1 LFVANGADNLTAG
14 NSDSVLY
21 GSGGND
27 TLTGGNGNDNL
38 FGQSG
43 NDILNGGSGN
53 DNLAGGSGN
62 DIINGG
68 SGNDTIVVDID
79 DDPNENDVIS
89 GGADIDTLSIIDT
102 GAGGETLTVAYNGT
116 RITQIEGSGSIA
128 ADVEAVN
135 ADLGAGADTLSYAGS
150 TASVTVNLG
159 TGQASGFGS
168 ISSIEN
174 VTGGSGADNL
184 TGDAIGN
191 SLNGGAGNDTVN
203 GGDGVDTLNGGSG
216 NDTVNGGDG
225 NDFIDQVS
233 NEGRDFIDG
242 GVGADTYRL
251 SGVGGPEVFR
261 IYTRAAA
268 VTAGLTG
275 LGETTEIVVT
285 RNTNGPGGAV
295 TNANIIAE
303 LDNIEEISV
312 NFLNT
317 TANNSNNPNQPDGGS
332 SNGDTIQVI
341 GNFNGTSLNFST
353 ITVDGHAGD
362 DTVDITS
369 LQSAHRIVFKSNGG
383 NDTIV
388 GTLRDQDVIELAPG
402 LDVDDYAK
410 IVNAN
415 GTVTWK
421 SATHSVTYASNG
433 NPILKKHEK
442 DDDGDDE
449 TADNQDP
456 VVTGEHFTIKKGEAL
471 TLTVAQL
478 LANDV
483 DPDGGTL
490 SLVDI
495 DEDEHGKAVLNP
507 DGTITFKPKAGF
519 TGEASFSYTVA
530 DGQGGATEGTVTIMV
545 EKPAPVSLTGG
556 RGHDRLYGDDAND
569 RLKGRD
575 GHDRLDGGDGAD
587 KMWGGRGNDTYIVD
601 DRGDR
606 VYEGRSHG
614 IDTVKASVSYSLSGT
629 HVEKLVLTGS
639 EDLNGTGNRLDNTLT
654 GNAGENVLKGK
665 SGDDV
670 LKGKGGDD
678 RLYGGSGE
686 DKLHGGSGDDR
697 LDGGSGNDTLY
708 GNSGQDVFVF
718 GKGSG
723 WDTVADFRSGQDKV
737 DVSNLSG
744 VKSTS
749 DLNMSQVGEDAV
761 ILHGSD
767 ILVLK
772 GVQASDL
779 DGNDFIF

>member
-1 LFVANGADNLTAG
+1 
-14 NSDSVLY
+14 
-21 GSGGND
+21 
-27 TLTGGNGNDNL
+27 
-38 FGQSG
+38 
-43 NDILNGGSGN
+43 
-53 DNLAGGSGN
+53 
-62 DIINGG
+62 
-68 SGNDTIVVDID
+68 
-79 DDPNENDVIS
+79 
-89 GGADIDTLSIIDT
+89 
-102 GAGGETLTVAYNGT
+102 
-116 RITQIEGSGSIA
+116 
-128 ADVEAVN
+128 
-135 ADLGAGADTLSYAGS
+135 
-150 TASVTVNLG
+150 
-159 TGQASGFGS
+159 
-168 ISSIEN
+168 
-174 VTGGSGADNL
+174 
-184 TGDAIGN
+184 
-191 SLNGGAGNDTVN
+191 
-203 GGDGVDTLNGGSG
+203 
-216 NDTVNGGDG
+216 
-225 NDFIDQVS
+225 
-233 NEGRDFIDG
+233 
-242 GVGADTYRL
+242 
-251 SGVGGPEVFR
+251 VGGPEVFR

-317 TANNSNNPNQPDGGS
+317 TANNGNNPNQPDGGS

-449 TADNQDP
+449 TPDNQDP
-456 VVTGEHFTIKKGEAL
+456 VVTGERFTIKKGEAL
-471 TLTVAQL
+471 TLTAAQL
-478 LANDV
+478 LANDL

-490 SLVDI
+490 SLVDV
-495 DEDEHGKAVLNP
+495 DEDEHGKVVLNP

-530 DGQGGATEGTVTIMV
+530 DGQGGATEGMVTIMV

-606 VYEGRSHG
+606 VYEGRSQG

-665 SGDDV
+665 AGDDV

-678 RLYGGSGE
+678 RLHGGSGH

-697 LDGGSGNDTLY
+697 LDGGSGNDKLY
-708 GNSGQDVFVF
+708 GNEGQDVFVF

-749 DLNMSQVGEDAV
+749 DLNLSQVGEDAV
-761 ILHGSD
+761 IWHGSD

-779 DGNDFIF
+779 DGSDFIF